1 MSACVLCLAL
11 ITLTG
16 CDSADTDSGITV
28 TPEETDLEGAGAS
41 VLLTASAPT
50 PPEEA
55 DDTAAAA
62 AETNETTQT
71 LYLDLEWEVSN
82 PALGFILSQAGYTA
96 VYESNGTIGQ
106 NVVRVMDQAGNEGE
120 ALINQRAA
128 GSSEE

>member
-1 MSACVLCLAL
+1 
-11 ITLTG
+11 
-16 CDSADTDSGITV
+16 V
-28 TPEETDLEGAGAS
+28 TPEETDLEGAGAT

-50 PPEEA
+50 PPAEPEEA
-55 DDTAAAA
+55 AATDTT
-62 AETNETTQT
+62 TNATTQT

-82 PALGFILSQAGYTA
+82 HALGHILSQAGYTA

-120 ALINQRAA
+120 ALINQLAV

>member
-1 MSACVLCLAL
+1 MLG
-11 ITLTG
+11 I
-16 CDSADTDSGITV
+16 DHADWMRQRRYRFGHHSDARGNRPGGRWCI
-28 TPEETDLEGAGAS
+28 GAS
-41 VLLTASAPT
+41 HRVGAD